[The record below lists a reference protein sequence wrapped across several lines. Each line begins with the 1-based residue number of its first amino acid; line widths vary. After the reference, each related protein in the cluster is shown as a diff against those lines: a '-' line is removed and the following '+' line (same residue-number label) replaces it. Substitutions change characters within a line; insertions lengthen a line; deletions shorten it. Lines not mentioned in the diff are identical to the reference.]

1 MVTLLE
7 VFNQSITDMSEI
19 VLLTKAEVIK
29 RLSISERSLEKLV
42 KACKFP
48 PPLRIGKQAQWVD
61 SVVHKW
67 LEQKVAK
74 QLAWEPPKRRP
85 SQA

>member
-1 MVTLLE
+1 
-7 VFNQSITDMSEI
+7 MSEI
-19 VLLTKAEVIK
+19 VLLTKSEVVK
-29 RLSISERSLEKLV
+29 RLGISERSLEKLV

-61 SVVHKW
+61 SAVHKW

-74 QLAWEPPKRRP
+74 QLAWEPPKRRGI
-85 SQA
+85 QV